1 MHFDSVYAYNEELN
15 TCLMLSGFQLTNL
28 KTMNVTTYQATLSD
42 LLSVGVP
49 SRGCSSLVRGWPSAD
64 TRNPTTR
71 QAVAPPA
78 LVSIASFVGLR

>member
-64 TRNPTTR
+64 TCNASTR
-71 QAVAPPA
+71 A
-78 LVSIASFVGLR
+78 RR